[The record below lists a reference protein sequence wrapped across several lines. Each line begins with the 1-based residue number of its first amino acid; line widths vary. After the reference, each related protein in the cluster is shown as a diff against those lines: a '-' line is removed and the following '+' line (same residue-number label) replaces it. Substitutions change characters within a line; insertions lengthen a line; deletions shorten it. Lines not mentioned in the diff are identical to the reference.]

1 MEELLAMGFGR
12 DQILRALSN
21 TVAGDM
27 GAAIEYMLSESTL
40 STQTTTDDSYSE
52 RRNLE
57 IPPPISG
64 SADEVIVTLDISQYT
79 FSETGGSSACTAI
92 AGCAIKYLIEQLS
105 CGNFH
110 SVTDRSCLEA
120 AILSGVMEY
129 NVLQFS
135 DPSSHTSI
143 DQILPSILMDGKLR
157 HVSEGL
163 DGGIIQGMLTDL
175 NCFRNLFDTA
185 RSHAEAGNGIM
196 LTQRTSCIIIIIILL
211 IAIINHVMAGK
222 YIGLIITKP
231 PETVCLLLPPI
242 ETIETTPAGTNTTAS
257 SSRYVFFDSHSRP
270 QLGFYGSYLVA
281 SSRQEDI
288 VRRLQSIF
296 IPLPVDDVDEVGMD
310 ELGWNYIY
318 NMQMMYNMFEASVLQ
333 LR

>member
-21 TVAGDM
+21 TVDGDVS
-27 GAAIEYMLSESTL
+27 AAIEYMLSESTL
-40 STQTTTDDSYSE
+40 STQTTDDSYSE

-57 IPPPISG
+57 LLPPI

-79 FSETGGSSACTAI
+79 FSESGGSSACTAI

-120 AILSGVMEY
+120 AILSGLMEY
-129 NVLQFS
+129 NALQFS
-135 DPSSHTSI
+135 DPRSHTSI

-175 NCFRNLFDTA
+175 NCFPNLFDKA
-185 RSHAEAGNGIM
+185 RSHAEAGNGII
-196 LTQRTSCIIIIIILL
+196 LTQYASCSIIILL
-211 IAIINHVMAGK
+211 ITTINHVIAGK

-242 ETIETTPAGTNTTAS
+242 ETTPAGSNTVAS

-270 QLGFYGSYLVA
+270 QLGFYGSYLVS

-288 VRRLQSIF
+288 VKRLQSVF

>member
-21 TVAGDM
+21 TVDGNVD
-27 GAAIEYMLSESTL
+27 AAIEYMLSESTL
-40 STQTTTDDSYSE
+40 STQTTDDSYSE

-57 IPPPISG
+57 LLPPISG

-135 DPSSHTSI
+135 DPRSHTSI
-143 DQILPSILMDGKLR
+143 DQILPSVLMDGKLR

-163 DGGIIQGMLTDL
+163 AGGIIQGMLTDL
-175 NCFRNLFDTA
+175 NCFPNLFDTA
-185 RSHAEAGNGIM
+185 RSHAEAGNGII
-196 LTQRTSCIIIIIILL
+196 LTQYTSCNIIL
-211 IAIINHVMAGK
+211 
-222 YIGLIITKP
+222 
-231 PETVCLLLPPI
+231 
-242 ETIETTPAGTNTTAS
+242 
-257 SSRYVFFDSHSRP
+257 
-270 QLGFYGSYLVA
+270 
-281 SSRQEDI
+281 
-288 VRRLQSIF
+288 
-296 IPLPVDDVDEVGMD
+296 
-310 ELGWNYIY
+310 
-318 NMQMMYNMFEASVLQ
+318 
-333 LR
+333 

>member
-1 MEELLAMGFGR
+1 MYVHYTVLYSQSVRTNQPIQYIIEIMEELLAMGFGR

-21 TVAGDM
+21 TVDGDM

-57 IPPPISG
+57 LPRSFSSG
-64 SADEVIVTLDISQYT
+64 SSEEVIVTLDISQYT
-79 FSETGGSSACTAI
+79 FSEAGGSSACTAI

-105 CGNFH
+105 SGNFH

-157 HVSEGL
+157 HISEGL

-175 NCFRNLFDTA
+175 NCFPNLFDTA
-185 RSHAEAGNGIM
+185 RLHAEAGNGIM
-196 LTQRTSCIIIIIILL
+196 LT
-211 IAIINHVMAGK
+211 
-222 YIGLIITKP
+222 
-231 PETVCLLLPPI
+231 
-242 ETIETTPAGTNTTAS
+242 
-257 SSRYVFFDSHSRP
+257 
-270 QLGFYGSYLVA
+270 
-281 SSRQEDI
+281 
-288 VRRLQSIF
+288 
-296 IPLPVDDVDEVGMD
+296 
-310 ELGWNYIY
+310 
-318 NMQMMYNMFEASVLQ
+318 
-333 LR
+333 

>member
-1 MEELLAMGFGR
+1 M
-12 DQILRALSN
+12 
-21 TVAGDM
+21 V
-27 GAAIEYMLSESTL
+27 
-40 STQTTTDDSYSE
+40 
-52 RRNLE
+52 
-57 IPPPISG
+57 
-64 SADEVIVTLDISQYT
+64 
-79 FSETGGSSACTAI
+79 
-92 AGCAIKYLIEQLS
+92 
-105 CGNFH
+105 
-110 SVTDRSCLEA
+110 
-120 AILSGVMEY
+120 
-129 NVLQFS
+129 
-135 DPSSHTSI
+135 
-143 DQILPSILMDGKLR
+143 
-157 HVSEGL
+157 
-163 DGGIIQGMLTDL
+163 
-175 NCFRNLFDTA
+175 
-185 RSHAEAGNGIM
+185 
-196 LTQRTSCIIIIIILL
+196 
-211 IAIINHVMAGK
+211 GK

-242 ETIETTPAGTNTTAS
+242 EKTPAGSNTAAAS